1 MKGRDLNDVIV
12 VLGAASI
19 AYALYTNHKMKS
31 ICAKLDKSIDEVASN
46 IKVDISD
53 VIIDSAVEKAVEKEA
68 GVAVKRATDKAVR
81 DIEGDISK
89 EVKLAVREH
98 YSDLKEDVAKEMRK
112 KVGEIDVTEIK
123 EEVVEKA
130 KNQLAEKFDGS
141 LDGLLDKFNGDLDN
155 VSKIYRSIA
164 KSITNNESDRGMTF
178 RIG

>member
-1 MKGRDLNDVIV
+1 MKGRDLNDLIV

-19 AYALYTNHKMKS
+19 AYAIYTNNKMKN
-31 ICAKLDKSIDEVASN
+31 ICAKLDKSIDDVASN
-46 IKVDISD
+46 VKVDISD

-68 GVAVKRATDKAVR
+68 GIAVKRATDKAVK
-81 DIEGDISK
+81 DIESDISK
-89 EVKLAVREH
+89 EVKAAVREH

-130 KNQLAEKFDGS
+130 KTQLAEKFDGS

-164 KSITNNESDRGMTF
+164 KSITNNESDRGLTF
-178 RIG
+178 RVG

>member
-1 MKGRDLNDVIV
+1 MKGRDFNDLIVI
-12 VLGAASI
+12 LGVASI
-19 AYALYTNHKMKS
+19 AYAFYTNHKMKS
-31 ICAKLDKSIDEVASN
+31 VCTKLDKSIDDVASN

-81 DIEGDISK
+81 DIESDISK
-89 EVKLAVREH
+89 EVKTAVREH
-98 YSDLKEDVAKEMRK
+98 YSDLKEEVAKEMRK

-123 EEVVEKA
+123 EEVIEKA

>member
-1 MKGRDLNDVIV
+1 MKGRDFNDLVV

-19 AYALYTNHKMKS
+19 AYALYMNHKMKS
-31 ICAKLDKSIDEVASN
+31 ICVKLDKSIDDVAKN
-46 IKVDISD
+46 VNVDISD
-53 VIIDSAVEKAVEKEA
+53 VIIDAAVEKAVEKEV
-68 GVAVKRATDKAVR
+68 GVSVKRATDKAVK

-89 EVKLAVREH
+89 QVKSVVKEH

-112 KVGEIDVTEIK
+112 KVGEIDVSEIK
-123 EEVVEKA
+123 EEVIEKA
-130 KNQLAEKFDGS
+130 KIQAAEKFDGS

-164 KSITNNESDRGMTF
+164 KTIANNDSDKGMTF